1 MADAKEL
8 FLAGKKLKEEKKHAE
23 AVEKLKE
30 CLAVDDKYVFAL
42 HAIVQ
47 SLTELG
53 RHEEAIEHAK
63 RIVELEPNDHFSYI
77 AVSRAYQRAG
87 MIPEAEHYLML
98 GQQAQHY
105 GRP

>member
-8 FLAGKKLKEEKKHAE
+8 FLAGKKLKEAKQHAE
-23 AVEKLKE
+23 AVEKLQE

-53 RHEEAIEHAK
+53 RHEEAIEHGK
-63 RIVELEPNDHFSYI
+63 KIIELEPGDHFSYI
-77 AVSRAYQRAG
+77 ALSRAYQRAG

-98 GQQAQHY
+98 GNQAQH
-105 GRP
+105 